1 MYEKTSIKQEHHHH
15 DNGIVSSTTESE
27 KKENIS
33 GECLFTRPV
42 SHDLQVLQ
50 WKLRWCSG

>member
-33 GECLFTRPV
+33 GESFFTRPV
-42 SHDLQVLQ
+42 SHALQVLQ
-50 WKLRWCSG
+50 